1 MLNFSGGLIVFW
13 GADDAFNGIGEHKI
27 GRLVG

>member
-1 MLNFSGGLIVFW
+1 MFNFGGGLVVFW